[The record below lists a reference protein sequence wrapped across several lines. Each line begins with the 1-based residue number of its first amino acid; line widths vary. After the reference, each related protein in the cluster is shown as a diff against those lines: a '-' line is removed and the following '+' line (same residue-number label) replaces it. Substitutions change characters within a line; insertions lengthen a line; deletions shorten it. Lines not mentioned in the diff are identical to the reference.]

1 MEHIIYADNAATTPM
16 ATEVLDVMMPYLT
29 NTFGNPS
36 SLHSVGQIAKKALF
50 DARLTVANSIGAKNA
65 DEIIFTSGGTE
76 ANNLAIKGFMF
87 GKSRK
92 GTHII
97 TTKIEHPAVL
107 ATCKFLEMCDF
118 SVTYLDVDKD
128 GLVSAK
134 DVESA
139 ITPNTAMVSIMTAN
153 NEIGTVMP
161 IKEIGAVCK
170 KNGVIFHTDAVQ
182 AVGHMHIDVSEM
194 NVDMLSISAHKI
206 NGPKGSGVLYCR
218 KGLHLEPIIHGGGQ
232 EKKRR
237 SGTENMA
244 NIVGT
249 AKAVEMSTQNIDATI
264 SHTKSL
270 TDRLYEGLMA
280 IPYTHKTGHDTNRLP
295 GTCSVVF
302 EAIEGETLLMFL
314 DHFKIACSTGSAC
327 ASNSLDPSHVLMAI
341 GLPHEIAHGSLR
353 LSLGHQNTMEEVE
366 YIIEKVGVSVAR
378 AREMSPIW
386 SDMMKGK

>member
-36 SLHSVGQIAKKALF
+36 SLHSTGQTAKKALN
-50 DARLTVANSIGAKNA
+50 DAHLSVANYIGAKSG

-76 ANNLAIKGFMF
+76 ADNLAIKGFML

-92 GTHII
+92 GNHVI

-118 SVTYLDVDKD
+118 EVTYLDVDKH

-134 DVESA
+134 DVENA
-139 ITPNTAMVSIMTAN
+139 ITPQTSMVSIMTAN
-153 NEIGTVMP
+153 NEIGTIMP
-161 IKEIGAVCK
+161 IKEIGAICK
-170 KNGVIFHTDAVQ
+170 TYGVIFHTDAVQ
-182 AVGHMHIDVSEM
+182 AIGHMHIDV
-194 NVDMLSISAHKI
+194 VDMNIDLLSISAHKI

-218 KGLHLEPIIHGGGQ
+218 KGLHLEPLIHGGGQ

-244 NIVGT
+244 NVIGT
-249 AKAVEMSTQNIDATI
+249 CKAIEIATKNVDATI
-264 SHTKSL
+264 AHTKAL
-270 TDRLYEGLMA
+270 TDRLYEGLLA
-280 IPYTHKTGHDTNRLP
+280 IPYTHQTGHAEKRLP

-327 ASNSLDPSHVLMAI
+327 ASNSLDPSHVLMSI

-353 LSLGHQNTMEEVE
+353 LTLAHQNTMEEVE
-366 YIIEKVGVSVAR
+366 YIIEKVAISVER